1 MTENAATTILFD
13 DSARYDTP
21 RPHSP
26 QGRRMFLLGTGTV
39 AVGLIVLLLVRM
51 LHGPVFGGSPVL
63 WTQFFPAA
71 EFLRQETVTDL
82 NAPQAD
88 EIAADGPQGDWRLAT
103 LPYTGVPRT
112 NVIPSASHGH
122 AMTSWYRFKV
132 APPATLG
139 KMSNDISFYL
149 PRWKTEGRLAV
160 YQNGHLVW
168 RSHGDI
174 IWNSFNRPV
183 LIDLPIAGPSVIL
196 LRMDTLPGLG
206 GAITPAWVGQHDA
219 LFWRYRIRIALQCIV
234 PGVFAVVL
242 LSMAVV
248 LFFVALARPDSDLYL
263 LFVFAAV
270 LYTTRI
276 LHFLG
281 PLDPSIISPVWFGW
295 ATVNSMC
302 WLIVVGWLFCC
313 GLAEVEFRWLKRL
326 LVWGMIACTVAT
338 SPLFLSSATI
348 SALALCAYIFCFT
361 LSTPTM
367 PLLMA
372 AMWRRRSGSGMLLL
386 FWNMLMF
393 PIAVHDMLMAN
404 YYVSIGHI
412 YLLPYI
418 TPDLFLSC
426 LYILCRRY
434 INALGL
440 AERSNQ
446 ILETRLHAQEVTL
459 RDTYERLHQIEQREL
474 LVAERQRLMRDMHD
488 GLGSTLT
495 GAIHMADHAA
505 SHEVL
510 AQTLKDCLFDLK
522 LTVDSLEP
530 VDADLL
536 MLLAN
541 LRFRLTPR
549 LRAQGVM
556 LEWAVTPLPP
566 LQWLTPSSALHILR
580 ILQEVITNILKHAQA
595 SHIRLSTETE
605 PPGIL
610 VRVEDNGLGFCPDQR
625 TNEGRGLHNICW
637 RANALAGRVDWRLG
651 NPGTNFML
659 WLPIEQPAT
668 RAQPGSP

>member
-1 MTENAATTILFD
+1 MTEPKSD
-13 DSARYDTP
+13 DGPNNDYAGYNGA
-21 RPHSP
+21 SP
-26 QGRRMFLLGTGTV
+26 SVRHWRRALLLGCGAIV
-39 AVGLIVLLLVRM
+39 VGFVLLLLVRM
-51 LHGPVFGGSPVL
+51 LYDPAFSRSRPL
-63 WTQFFPAA
+63 WTQYFPTA
-71 EFLRQETVTDL
+71 EFLKQETLTDL

-88 EIAADGPQGDWRLAT
+88 EIIPHGPEGDWKEVT
-103 LPYTGVPRT
+103 LPYTGIPRT
-112 NVIPSASHGH
+112 KVIPAASQGH

-132 APPATLG
+132 TPPTGLG
-139 KMSNDISFYL
+139 TMSNDISFYL
-149 PRWKTEGRLAV
+149 PRWKTEGRLAI

-183 LIDLPIAGPSVIL
+183 LIDLPDPGPSVIL

-206 GAITPAWVGQHDA
+206 GAITPAWAGQHNA
-219 LFWRYRIRIALQCIV
+219 LFWRYRIRLALQCIV
-234 PGVFAVVL
+234 PGIFAVVL

-263 LFVFAAV
+263 LFVFAAI

-281 PLDPSIISPVWFGW
+281 PLDPTVLSPVWFGW

-313 GLAEVEFRWLKRL
+313 GLAEVEFPWLKRL
-326 LVWGMIACTVAT
+326 LVWGMIVCSVAT
-338 SPLFLSSATI
+338 SPLFHSSATI
-348 SALALCAYIFCFT
+348 SALALCAYIFCFM

-434 INALGL
+434 INALGQ

-446 ILETRLHAQEVTL
+446 LLETRLRAQEMTL

-495 GAIHMADHAA
+495 GAIHLADHAA
-505 SHEVL
+505 SHAVL
-510 AQTLKDCLFDLK
+510 AETLKDCLFDLK

-541 LRFRLTPR
+541 LRFRLAPR
-549 LRAQGVM
+549 LHAQGVM

-566 LQWLTPSSALHILR
+566 LEWLTPSSALHVLR

-595 SHIRLSTETE
+595 SHIRLSTTTE
-605 PPGIL
+605 HPGIL
-610 VRVEDNGLGFCPDQR
+610 VRIEDNGSGFRPDTR
-625 TNEGRGLHNICW
+625 TSQGRGLHNIHW
-637 RANALAGRVDWRLG
+637 RANALAGRVDWHLG
-651 NPGTNFML
+651 NPGTHFML
-659 WLPIEQPAT
+659 WLPIEHPAVS
-668 RAQPGSP
+668 A

>member
-1 MTENAATTILFD
+1 MTEDTGADSLFGNY
-13 DSARYDTP
+13 ARYDAASLNTL
-21 RPHSP
+21 RW
-26 QGRRMFLLGTGTV
+26 RRVFLLGCGALV
-39 AVGLIVLLLVRM
+39 LGFVMLLLARM
-51 LHGPVFGGSPVL
+51 LYGSIFQCTPAL
-63 WTQFFPAA
+63 WTQYFPSA
-71 EFLRQETVTDL
+71 EFLKQDTITDL

-88 EIAADGPQGDWRLAT
+88 DVAPDGPQGDWRQVT
-103 LPYTGVPRT
+103 LPYTGIPRT
-112 NVIPSASHGH
+112 KVIPSASQGH
-122 AMTSWYRFKV
+122 AMTSWYRFSV
-132 APPATLG
+132 TPTAAMG
-139 KMSNDISFYL
+139 EMSNDITFYL

-183 LIDLPIAGPSVIL
+183 LIDLPAAGPSVIL
-196 LRMDTLPGLG
+196 LRMDTLPGFG

-219 LFWRYRIRIALQCIV
+219 LFWRYRIRLALQCIV
-234 PGVFAVVL
+234 PGIFAVVL
-242 LSMAVV
+242 LSMAAV
-248 LFFVALARPDSDLYL
+248 LFFVALARPDSDLYM
-263 LFVFAAV
+263 LFVSAAI

-276 LHFLG
+276 LHFMG
-281 PLDPSIISPVWFGW
+281 PLDPTIISPVWFGW

-338 SPLFLSSATI
+338 SPLFHSSATI

-404 YYVSIGHI
+404 YYVSIEHV

-418 TPDLFLSC
+418 TPDLFLCC

-446 ILETRLHAQEVTL
+446 ILETRLRAQEMTL

-495 GAIHMADHAA
+495 GAIHLADRAA

-536 MLLAN
+536 LLLAN
-541 LRFRLTPR
+541 LRFRLAPR
-549 LRAQGVM
+549 LHAQGVM
-556 LEWAVTPLPP
+556 LEWAVTPVPSM
-566 LQWLTPSSALHILR
+566 QWLTPSYALHILR

-595 SHIRLSTETE
+595 SRIRLSTATE
-605 PPGIL
+605 HPGIL
-610 VRVEDNGLGFCPDQR
+610 VRIEDNGSGFQPDTR
-625 TNEGRGLHNICW
+625 INEGRGLHNICW
-637 RANALAGRVDWRLG
+637 RANALSGHVEWQLS
-651 NPGTNFML
+651 NPGTHFIL
-659 WLPIEQPAT
+659 WLPIENPAA
-668 RAQPGSP
+668 RA